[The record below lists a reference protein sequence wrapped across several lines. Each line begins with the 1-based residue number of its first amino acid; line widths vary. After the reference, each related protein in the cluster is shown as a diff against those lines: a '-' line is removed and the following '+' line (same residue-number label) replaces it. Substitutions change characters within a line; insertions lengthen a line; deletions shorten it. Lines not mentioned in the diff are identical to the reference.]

1 MTIKNLI
8 SIYMYNDFCINIFDN
23 KTGQKENIND
33 DINLIK
39 NEEAHLLN
47 QEITYFFNF
56 VENSWWNKK
65 NHQYDNLKTNF
76 V

>member
-47 QEITYFFNF
+47 QEITYFDIK
-56 VENSWWNKK
+56 EQKGRKLIEILIAK
-65 NHQYDNLKTNF
+65 NEVN
-76 V
+76 

>member
-47 QEITYFFNF
+47 QEITYFDI
-56 VENSWWNKK
+56 K
-65 NHQYDNLKTNF
+65 
-76 V
+76 

>member
-1 MTIKNLI
+1 MKIKNLV

-39 NEEAHLLN
+39 NEEAYLLN
-47 QEITYFFNF
+47 QEIIYFD
-56 VENSWWNKK
+56 VKEQKGRKLIEILISK
-65 NHQYDNLKTNF
+65 NEVN
-76 V
+76 

>member
-39 NEEAHLLN
+39 NEEAYLLN
-47 QEITYFFNF
+47 QEIIYFD
-56 VENSWWNKK
+56 VKEQKGRKLIEILISK
-65 NHQYDNLKTNF
+65 NEVN
-76 V
+76 

>member
-47 QEITYFFNF
+47 QEISYFDIK
-56 VENSWWNKK
+56 EQKGRKLIEILIAK
-65 NHQYDNLKTNF
+65 NEVN
-76 V
+76 

>member
-47 QEITYFFNF
+47 KEITYFD
-56 VENSWWNKK
+56 VKEQKGRKLIEILISK
-65 NHQYDNLKTNF
+65 NEVN
-76 V
+76 

>member
-8 SIYMYNDFCINIFDN
+8 SIYMYNDFYINIFDN

-39 NEEAHLLN
+39 NEESYLLN
-47 QEITYFFNF
+47 QEIIYFN
-56 VENSWWNKK
+56 VKEQKGRKLIEILIAK
-65 NHQYDNLKTNF
+65 NEVN
-76 V
+76 